1 MIGAAIRAIDVT
13 AVAVTT
19 DNDLAVAT
27 CAVKHPGGWILTRLG
42 ETMDWLCESTVWGVA
57 SAFDRQILAGVTPVS
72 SATPSIP
79 VFRPD
84 VI

>member
-1 MIGAAIRAIDVT
+1 MRSETSWQWGASAGKADE
-13 AVAVTT
+13 
-19 DNDLAVAT
+19 
-27 CAVKHPGGWILTRLG
+27 GWNLTRLG

-72 SATPSIP
+72 SATPSISF
-79 VFRPD
+79 FRSD